1 MGGTQ
6 DFNNELEQK
15 IMSVL
20 EFLIPIKEIKVWKDN
35 YSEPFG
41 LSDMKRKR
49 KNLFKNAR
57 RREST
62 RLFER
67 CKEMDQKIRKGEQKS
82 SKKKI
87 CAKIFK
93 GGQSGLWDAV
103 KMAQNKQPQYQI
115 PSKMLYNGQ
124 ELETEES
131 IAQGFTDFFQ
141 QKVED
146 ILV

>member
-1 MGGTQ
+1 MHNKNASKSGHFGLIIYLKGYNSDLKLVRRSTNQ
-6 DFNNELEQK
+6 DFNNKLEQK

-35 YSEPFG
+35 YSEPFW

-49 KNLFKNAR
+49 KNLIKNAR

-62 RLFER
+62 RLFKR

-82 SKKKI
+82 SKKKN

-93 GGQSGLWDAV
+93 GGQSGLWDAI
-103 KMAQNKQPQYQI
+103 KMAQNKP
-115 PSKMLYNGQ
+115 
-124 ELETEES
+124 
-131 IAQGFTDFFQ
+131 
-141 QKVED
+141 
-146 ILV
+146 